1 MKSSPQCLDCIGK
14 AAERILRISKIQS
27 EKNQLVME
35 KVKNYLSKVNRNL
48 TPMEI
53 SFGMNEIIQR
63 ETGIYDPFKKI
74 KEESNVNALKLISR
88 ANLIIKKSDKP
99 IFDAI
104 KISIAGNIIDYG
116 MELEYNLSDTLEEVL
131 RKNPFINDFQ
141 LLKEKLTKSKI
152 ITILADN
159 AGEIVF
165 DKLLIENI
173 NRMFNIDKINLIVKT
188 YPFMNDIILEDVKD
202 LDFDEIPNVKI
213 IALENSTKADY
224 FKNLKPFIQ
233 NVDVVIAKG
242 QGNFELLYNR
252 NLGIFFLFIV
262 KCKEIRDVMSA
273 EEGESIISYH

>member
-1 MKSSPQCLDCIGK
+1 MKSSPQCLDCIEK
-14 AAERILRISKIQS
+14 AAERILRISKIKS

-63 ETGIYDPFKKI
+63 EIGIYDPFKKI
-74 KEESNVNALKLISR
+74 KEESNINALKLISR
-88 ANLIIKKSDKP
+88 ANQMIKRSDKP

-188 YPFMNDIILEDVKD
+188 YPFMNDVILEDVKD

-213 IALENSTKADY
+213 IALENSIKADY

-242 QGNFELLYNR
+242 QGNFELLYDR

-262 KCKEIRDVMSA
+262 KCKEIGDIMSA